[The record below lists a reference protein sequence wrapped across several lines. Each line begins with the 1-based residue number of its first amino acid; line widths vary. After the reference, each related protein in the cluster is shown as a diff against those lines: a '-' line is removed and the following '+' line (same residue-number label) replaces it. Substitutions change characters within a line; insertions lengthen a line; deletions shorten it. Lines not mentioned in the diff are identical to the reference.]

1 MLENANETEKEKEK
15 EQQLISST
23 KEKEIES
30 EKNFQ
35 KKEEFS
41 EIKEEKNTPIEINSN
56 TNNNEVIKDIE
67 ENEIKDNDNSIKVEE
82 DLNLKNEKNNNDNNN
97 PIETNENNI
106 NNNDINNDIKKK
118 GADGFMLTELINI
131 NEKKKKENQK
141 NSYLKDKYPE
151 INETSVLH
159 KAIELELKKSNE
171 DIKKRFLE
179 DNLSLNINKSPYIKQ
194 LNLFI
199 NNKKSGKS
207 SKLLKIL
214 KDNEKS
220 LSFNIGK
227 LTHKQKVVEGLSIP
241 KEDKV
246 ALNNKEYNLKIIK
259 NNKEN
264 LMKKLENVNEQIK
277 EIIIQE
283 SNKENKEKII
293 PDYRILDD
301 NQEEYNKHL
310 AQISKISNDTSIKY
324 RNKMKSSY
332 DKRKNEIDIKEKLLL
347 EEKEKNF
354 REKIFNEKKLI
365 AKRKKKNDEIT
376 NNINKYIHSKP
387 INPEN
392 YIYNKLKEQYEEKE
406 KKIIERIQL
415 MKKEPVM
422 RKNDFDELARKVNE
436 QKKLMEID
444 NEERKKQLM
453 ELWQYRSET
462 LPSYHHPLIKY
473 IEDEE
478 KNKRKEWNEIEKKR
492 IECNDLERRN
502 FKPPKVTINK
512 VLRKQIEDRKRIM
525 NRDNIVK
532 IRNNNKNLRF
542 KFSPIKPISKK
553 LTEHQLSFDK
563 LKNNNIS
570 PKNNKKI
577 LKPIKILSPKDRK
590 PKDYLKEVI
599 SKIKK
604 GKSPNLTSV
613 INFKNILDHS
623 DNNIVESLMTA
634 RNQIEKIDDN
644 LRRKKI
650 LLNMND
656 SYTNN
661 ITLVDQVGKL
671 LIDSIQSKINV
682 LSKICE
688 K

>member
-1 MLENANETEKEKEK
+1 
-15 EQQLISST
+15 
-23 KEKEIES
+23 
-30 EKNFQ
+30 
-35 KKEEFS
+35 
-41 EIKEEKNTPIEINSN
+41 
-56 TNNNEVIKDIE
+56 
-67 ENEIKDNDNSIKVEE
+67 
-82 DLNLKNEKNNNDNNN
+82 
-97 PIETNENNI
+97 
-106 NNNDINNDIKKK
+106 
-118 GADGFMLTELINI
+118 
-131 NEKKKKENQK
+131 
-141 NSYLKDKYPE
+141 
-151 INETSVLH
+151 
-159 KAIELELKKSNE
+159 
-171 DIKKRFLE
+171 
-179 DNLSLNINKSPYIKQ
+179 
-194 LNLFI
+194 
-199 NNKKSGKS
+199 
-207 SKLLKIL
+207 
-214 KDNEKS
+214 
-220 LSFNIGK
+220 
-227 LTHKQKVVEGLSIP
+227 
-241 KEDKV
+241 
-246 ALNNKEYNLKIIK
+246 
-259 NNKEN
+259 
-264 LMKKLENVNEQIK
+264 
-277 EIIIQE
+277 
-283 SNKENKEKII
+283 
-293 PDYRILDD
+293 
-301 NQEEYNKHL
+301 
-310 AQISKISNDTSIKY
+310 
-324 RNKMKSSY
+324 
-332 DKRKNEIDIKEKLLL
+332 
-347 EEKEKNF
+347 
-354 REKIFNEKKLI
+354 
-365 AKRKKKNDEIT
+365 
-376 NNINKYIHSKP
+376 
-387 INPEN
+387 
-392 YIYNKLKEQYEEKE
+392 
-406 KKIIERIQL
+406 

-525 NRDNIVK
+525 NRNNITK
-532 IRNNNKNLRF
+532 IRNNNRNLRF

-553 LTEHQLSFDK
+553 LIEHQLSFDK
-563 LKNNNIS
+563 LNNNNIS

-599 SKIKK
+599 SKIQK

-644 LRRKKI
+644 LKRKKI

-661 ITLVDQVGKL
+661 ISLVDQVGKL

>member
-1 MLENANETEKEKEK
+1 MLENSIEMEKEK
-15 EQQLISST
+15 EQKLISST
-23 KEKEIES
+23 KEKKIES
-30 EKNFQ
+30 ENNFQ
-35 KKEEFS
+35 KNEEIS
-41 EIKEEKNTPIEINSN
+41 EIKEEKNSPVEINSN
-56 TNNNEVIKDIE
+56 TNNNEIIKNIE

-97 PIETNENNI
+97 LLESNENNI

-118 GADGFMLTELINI
+118 GADGFMLTELLNI

-179 DNLSLNINKSPYIKQ
+179 DNLSLNMNKSPYIKQ

-264 LMKKLENVNEQIK
+264 LMKKLENINEQIK

-478 KNKRKEWNEIEKKR
+478 KNKRKEWNEMEKKR

-525 NRDNIVK
+525 NRNNITK

-553 LTEHQLSFDK
+553 LIEHQLSFDK
-563 LKNNNIS
+563 LNNNNIS

-599 SKIKK
+599 SKIQK

-644 LRRKKI
+644 LKRKKI